1 MKNTSE
7 CQNLPLSSS
16 IRGLLQVCIDSAV
29 QIANILAQLQQ
40 CDLLGDF
47 LHEEEI
53 ENTGSHCIDAFLP
66 FDLESAFSAA
76 FVLVMAS
83 SIHSKLLPQ
92 HDWLVDLGRVFD
104 CISLK
109 GNILAGMCKSEVE
122 ELTQAL
128 SGIDPRLFASA
139 EQPATTPLFD
149 QMSTSTLGDPFFED
163 WNTTNGLSGAE
174 ILDLAEALEV
184 GGLEDIWSV

>member
-1 MKNTSE
+1 
-7 CQNLPLSSS
+7 
-16 IRGLLQVCIDSAV
+16 
-29 QIANILAQLQQ
+29 
-40 CDLLGDF
+40 
-47 LHEEEI
+47 
-53 ENTGSHCIDAFLP
+53 
-66 FDLESAFSAA
+66 
-76 FVLVMAS
+76 MAS

-92 HDWLVDLGRVFD
+92 HDWLVDLRRVFD
-104 CISLK
+104 YISLK

-128 SGIDPRLFASA
+128 SGIDPRLFAPA

-149 QMSTSTLGDPFFED
+149 QMSTSVLGDPFFED
-163 WNTTNGLSGAE
+163 WNTTDGLSGAQ